1 MLKRSIFQNPEAV
14 ERGLELPNVISFRFV
29 GPSDHKYY
37 SKLLGAIESAV
48 QRAQIKRQ
56 VERASRTGRY
66 ISYQF
71 DIFCTDMQEVESI
84 YRAVGK
90 LTDTKFVL

>member
-1 MLKRSIFQNPEAV
+1 MSEESIFRNPELV

-29 GPSDHKYY
+29 GTSGHKYY
-37 SKLLGAIESAV
+37 SLLLGAIEGVV

-56 VERASRTGRY
+56 VERRSRTGRY

-71 DIFCTDMQEVESI
+71 DIFCADMQEVESI

-90 LTDTKFVL
+90 LSDTKFVL